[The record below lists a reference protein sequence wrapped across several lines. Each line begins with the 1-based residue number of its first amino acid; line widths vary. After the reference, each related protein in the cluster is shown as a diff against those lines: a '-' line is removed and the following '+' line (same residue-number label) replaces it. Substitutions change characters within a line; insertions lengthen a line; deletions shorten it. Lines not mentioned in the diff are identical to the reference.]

1 MLVEIQCDKFKTGG
15 KDGEVRLPIRFHAG
29 LNAVVGDD
37 DRSNSIGKS
46 TLLMIIDYA
55 FGGDD
60 YIKKCSDIHSAIK
73 EHVINFTFRFGDV
86 EYSFA
91 RNTADYMYVIPCDRP
106 SGCRSERSIWCISTP
121 TTILTQENLLLP
133 KPTSSPLRGWT
144 LGA

>member
-15 KDGEVRLPIRFHAG
+15 KDGEVRPPIRFHVG

-91 RNTADYMYVIPCDRP
+91 RNTADYMYVIPCKRAY
-106 SGCRSERSIWCISTP
+106 
-121 TTILTQENLLLP
+121 
-133 KPTSSPLRGWT
+133 KPLQDQQKMHIDDFRQFLSDM
-144 LGA
+144 